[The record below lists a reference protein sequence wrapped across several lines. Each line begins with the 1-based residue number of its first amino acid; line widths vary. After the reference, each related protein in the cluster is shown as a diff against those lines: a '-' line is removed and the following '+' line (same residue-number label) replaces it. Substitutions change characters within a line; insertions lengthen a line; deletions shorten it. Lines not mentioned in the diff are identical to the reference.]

1 MSAVNSVRVVV
12 RVPAK
17 INLNLSVGPQR
28 KDGYHDI
35 ATVYQAI
42 SLYDEVIAHFG
53 APESGIT
60 VVLTGDYV
68 QGVPTDDRN
77 LAYRAAD
84 MIAKEMRL
92 SPDISLHINKSI
104 PVAAGLAGGSAD
116 AAAALVAVDQLLG
129 ADLGRARL
137 SEFAAD
143 LGSDVPFALTGG
155 TAIGSGR
162 GERLS
167 PALASGEYHWVLVI
181 SNQGLSTPAV
191 YAECDRLRQGREIS
205 APRITDALMHALR
218 SGDAPALGK
227 TLMNDLQAAA
237 CSLRPALR
245 LLLDVGDEYGAL
257 GSIISG
263 SGPTVAF
270 LARDAEHALDLTVAL
285 SASGVAGQ
293 ILRAIGP
300 MPGARIIE
308 SR

>member
-1 MSAVNSVRVVV
+1 MKSVRVVV

-53 APESGIT
+53 APDSGIT
-60 VVLTGDYV
+60 VALTGDYV
-68 QGVPTDDRN
+68 QGVPTDERN
-77 LAYRAAD
+77 LAHRAAE
-84 MIAKEMRL
+84 MIANEMRL
-92 SPDISLHINKSI
+92 TPDISLHINKSI

-129 ADLGRARL
+129 ADLGRTRL

-143 LGSDVPFALTGG
+143 IGSDVPFALTGG

-227 TLMNDLQAAA
+227 ALMNDLQAAA

-245 LLLDVGDEYGAL
+245 LLLDVGEEYGAL

-293 ILRAIGP
+293 ILRAMGP

>member
-1 MSAVNSVRVVV
+1 MKSVRVVV

-53 APESGIT
+53 APDSGIT
-60 VVLTGDYV
+60 VALTGDYV
-68 QGVPTDDRN
+68 QGVPTDERN
-77 LAYRAAD
+77 LAYRAAE
-84 MIAKEMRL
+84 MIANEMRL
-92 SPDISLHINKSI
+92 TPDISLHINKSI

-137 SEFAAD
+137 AEFAAD
-143 LGSDVPFALTGG
+143 IGSDVPFALTGG

-218 SGDAPALGK
+218 IGDAPALGK
-227 TLMNDLQAAA
+227 ALMNDLQPAA

-245 LLLDVGDEYGAL
+245 LLLDVGEEYGAL

-293 ILRAIGP
+293 ILRAMAP

>member
-1 MSAVNSVRVVV
+1 MKSVRVVV

-53 APESGIT
+53 PPTSGIT
-60 VVLTGDYV
+60 LTLNGDYL
-68 QGVPTDDRN
+68 QGVPTDERN
-77 LAYRAAD
+77 LAYRATE
-84 MIAKEMRL
+84 MIAKEMRIT
-92 SPDISLHINKSI
+92 PDISLHVNKSI

-129 ADLGRARL
+129 ANLGRARL
-137 SEFAAD
+137 NEFAAD

-155 TAIGSGR
+155 TAIGLGR
-162 GERLS
+162 GETLS

-218 SGDAPALGK
+218 NGDAPALGK
-227 TLMNDLQAAA
+227 ALMNDLQSAA

-245 LLLDVGDEYGAL
+245 LLLDVGEEYGAL

-270 LARDAEHALDLTVAL
+270 LARDAEHSLDLTVAL

-300 MPGARIIE
+300 MPGARVIE

>member
-1 MSAVNSVRVVV
+1 MKSVRVVV

-60 VVLTGDYV
+60 VALTGDYI
-68 QGVPTDDRN
+68 QGVPTDERN
-77 LAYRAAD
+77 LAYRAAE
-84 MIAKEMRL
+84 MIANEMRL
-92 SPDISLHINKSI
+92 TPDISLHINKSI

-143 LGSDVPFALTGG
+143 IGSDVPFALTGG

-227 TLMNDLQAAA
+227 ALMNDLQSAA

-245 LLLDVGDEYGAL
+245 LLLDVGEEYGAL

-293 ILRAIGP
+293 ILRAMGP

>member
-1 MSAVNSVRVVV
+1 MKSVRVVV
-12 RVPAK
+12 KVPAK

-53 APESGIT
+53 APDSGIT
-60 VVLTGDYV
+60 VALTGDHV
-68 QGVPTDDRN
+68 QGVPTDNRN

-92 SPDISLHINKSI
+92 TPDISLHINKSI
-104 PVAAGLAGGSAD
+104 PVAAGLAGGSGD

-129 ADLGRARL
+129 ADLGRVRL
-137 SEFAAD
+137 AEFAAH
-143 LGSDVPFALTGG
+143 LGSDVPFALAGG

-227 TLMNDLQAAA
+227 ALMNDLQAAA

-245 LLLDVGDEYGAL
+245 LLLDVGEEYGAL

-270 LARDAEHALDLTVAL
+270 LAKDAEHALDLTVAL

-293 ILRAIGP
+293 ILRALGP

>member
-1 MSAVNSVRVVV
+1 MKSVRVVV

-17 INLNLSVGPQR
+17 INLNLSVGPLR

-42 SLYDEVIAHFG
+42 SLYDEVIVHFG
-53 APESGIT
+53 ASG
-60 VVLTGDYV
+60 TGTTLSLSGDFV
-68 QGVPTDDRN
+68 QGVPTDERN
-77 LAYRAAD
+77 LAYRAAE

-92 SPDISLHINKSI
+92 TPDISLHVNKSI

-129 ADLGRARL
+129 ANLGRARL
-137 SEFAAD
+137 NEFAVE

-162 GERLS
+162 GEALS
-167 PALASGEYHWVLVI
+167 PALARGEYNWVLVI

-191 YAECDRLRQGREIS
+191 YVECDRLRQGREIS
-205 APRITDALMHALR
+205 PPRVTDSLMHALR
-218 SGDAPALGK
+218 NGDAPALGK
-227 TLMNDLQAAA
+227 ALMNDLQSAA

-245 LLLDVGDEYGAL
+245 LLLDVGEEYGAL
-257 GSIISG
+257 GSIVSG

-270 LARDAEHALDLTVAL
+270 LARDGEHALDLTVAL

-293 ILRAIGP
+293 ILRAVGP
-300 MPGARIIE
+300 TSGARVIE

>member
-1 MSAVNSVRVVV
+1 MESVRVVV

-28 KDGYHDI
+28 KDGYHDL

-53 APESGIT
+53 APGSGIS
-60 VVLTGDYV
+60 VALTGDYV
-68 QGVPTDDRN
+68 QGVPTGERN
-77 LAYRAAD
+77 LAYRAAE
-84 MIAKEMRL
+84 MIANEMRL
-92 SPDISLHINKSI
+92 TPNISLHINKSI

-143 LGSDVPFALTGG
+143 IGSDVPFALTGG

-218 SGDAPALGK
+218 IGDAPALGK
-227 TLMNDLQAAA
+227 ALMNDLQAAA

-245 LLLDVGDEYGAL
+245 LLLDVGEEYGAL

-293 ILRAIGP
+293 ILRAMAP

>member
-1 MSAVNSVRVVV
+1 MKSVRVVV

-53 APESGIT
+53 VPETGIT
-60 VVLTGDYV
+60 VALTGDYV
-68 QGVPTDDRN
+68 QGVPIDDRN

-84 MIAKEMRL
+84 MIAKEMQL
-92 SPDISLHINKSI
+92 TPDISLHINKSI
-104 PVAAGLAGGSAD
+104 PVAAGLAGGSGD

-137 SEFAAD
+137 AELAAE
-143 LGSDVPFALTGG
+143 LGSDVPFALAGG

-167 PALASGEYHWVLVI
+167 PALARGEYHWVLVI
-181 SNQGLSTPAV
+181 SSQGLSTPAV

-205 APRITDALMHALR
+205 PPRITDALMHALR

-227 TLMNDLQAAA
+227 ALMNDLQAAA

-245 LLLDVGDEYGAL
+245 LLLDVGEEYGAL

-270 LARDAEHALDLTVAL
+270 LAKDAEHALDLTVAL

-293 ILRAIGP
+293 ILRAMGP
-300 MPGARIIE
+300 TPGARIIE

>member
-1 MSAVNSVRVVV
+1 MKSVRVVV

-53 APESGIT
+53 VPETGIT
-60 VVLTGDYV
+60 VALTGDYV
-68 QGVPTDDRN
+68 QGVPIDDRN

-84 MIAKEMRL
+84 MIAKEMQL
-92 SPDISLHINKSI
+92 TPDISLHINKCI
-104 PVAAGLAGGSAD
+104 PVAAGLAGGSGD

-137 SEFAAD
+137 AELAAE
-143 LGSDVPFALTGG
+143 LGSDVPFALAGG

-167 PALASGEYHWVLVI
+167 PALARGEYHWVLVI
-181 SNQGLSTPAV
+181 SSQGLSTPAV

-205 APRITDALMHALR
+205 PPRITDALMHALR

-227 TLMNDLQAAA
+227 ALMNDLQAAA

-245 LLLDVGDEYGAL
+245 LLLDVGEEYGAL

-270 LARDAEHALDLTVAL
+270 LAKDAEHALDLTVAL

-293 ILRAIGP
+293 ILRAMGP
-300 MPGARIIE
+300 TPGARIIE

>member
-1 MSAVNSVRVVV
+1 MKSPRVVV

-17 INLNLSVGPQR
+17 INLNLSVGPLR
-28 KDGYHDI
+28 KDGFHDI

-42 SLYDEVIAHFG
+42 SLCDEVTAQFG
-53 APESGIT
+53 ESKSGIT
-60 VVLTGDYV
+60 ISLSGDFIS
-68 QGVPTDDRN
+68 GVPADERN
-77 LAYRAAD
+77 LACRAAE
-84 MIAKEMRL
+84 MIAKEMRIT
-92 SPDISLHINKSI
+92 PDISLHINKAI

-116 AAAALVAVDQLLG
+116 AAATLVAVDQLLG
-129 ADLGRARL
+129 GNLGRSRL
-137 SEFAAD
+137 SQFAAD

-162 GERLS
+162 GEALS
-167 PALASGEYHWVLVI
+167 PALARGEYHWVLVI
-181 SNQGLSTPAV
+181 SNQGLSTPSV

-205 APRITDALMHALR
+205 TPRVTDALMHALR
-218 SGDAPALGK
+218 NGDAPALGK
-227 TLMNDLQAAA
+227 ALMNDLQSAA

-245 LLLDVGDEYGAL
+245 LLLDVGEEYGAL
-257 GSIISG
+257 GRIVSG

-293 ILRAIGP
+293 ILRAVGP
-300 MPGARIIE
+300 TPGARVIE

>member
-1 MSAVNSVRVVV
+1 MKSPQVLVRAS
-12 RVPAK
+12 AK
-17 INLNLSVGPQR
+17 INLNLSVGPIR
-28 KDGYHDI
+28 KDGYHDV

-42 SLYDEVIAHFG
+42 SLFDEVLAQFG
-53 APESGIT
+53 EPKTGIT
-60 VVLTGDYV
+60 ISLSGDFI
-68 QGVPTDDRN
+68 QGVPTDERN
-77 LAYRAAD
+77 LAYRAAELV
-84 MIAKEMRL
+84 ANESRL
-92 SPDISLHINKSI
+92 SPDISLQITKSI

-116 AAAALVAVDQLLG
+116 AAATLVAVDQLLG
-129 ADLGRARL
+129 ANLGRARL
-137 SEFAAD
+137 QELAAT

-162 GERLS
+162 GEALS
-167 PALASGEYHWVLVI
+167 PALARGEYFWVLVV
-181 SNQGLSTPAV
+181 SNNGLSTPSV

-205 APRITDALMHALR
+205 APRVTDSLMHALR
-218 SGDAPALGK
+218 NGDASGLGK
-227 TLMNDLQAAA
+227 SLMNDLQPAA
-237 CSLRPALR
+237 CSLRPSLR

-257 GSIISG
+257 GSIVSG

-300 MPGARIIE
+300 TSGARVME

>member
-1 MSAVNSVRVVV
+1 MKSARVVV

-17 INLNLSVGPQR
+17 INLNLSVGPLR
-28 KDGYHDI
+28 KDGYHDL

-42 SLYDEVIAHFG
+42 SLCDEVGVQFG
-53 APESGIT
+53 APKSGIT
-60 VVLTGDYV
+60 LSLSGDFV
-68 QGVPTDDRN
+68 AGVPLDDQN
-77 LAYRAAD
+77 LAVRAAA

-92 SPDISLHINKSI
+92 DPDISIHVTKSI

-116 AAAALVAVDQLLG
+116 AAAALIAVDQLLG
-129 ADLGRARL
+129 GNLGRARIN
-137 SEFAAD
+137 EFAAD

-162 GERLS
+162 GEALS
-167 PALASGEYHWVLVI
+167 PALARGDYHWVLVI
-181 SNQGLSTPAV
+181 SNQGLSTASV

-205 APRITDALMHALR
+205 TPRVTDALMHALR
-218 SGDAPALGK
+218 NGDAQALGK
-227 TLMNDLQAAA
+227 ALMNDLQSAA

-245 LLLDVGDEYGAL
+245 LLLDVGEEYGAL
-257 GSIISG
+257 GSIVSG

-293 ILRAIGP
+293 ILRAVGP
-300 MPGARIIE
+300 TPGARVIE